1 MTNTPKKTV
10 LNNELNKIEVNKKT
24 KYLAYKSIPEDDI
37 EEPND
42 DNFIPGKKHN
52 INNNE
57 EDINIDINESEYIG
71 RKRELTNKN
80 DEQKIINKNISNK
93 ILYCFNCSWKF
104 PDRMSLIRRNNHINK
119 CYEGNGKLDIM
130 KYNEEQRLKIYRNYP
145 NKKITELKWC
155 PICGKDISNSN
166 FKSKQNHLHT
176 CSNSSLNL

>member
-1 MTNTPKKTV
+1 M
-10 LNNELNKIEVNKKT
+10 NKIEVNKKT

-37 EEPND
+37 EESND

-104 PDRMSLIRRNNHINK
+104 PDRMSLIRRNNHKPQFPYIIVK
-119 CYEGNGKLDIM
+119 
-130 KYNEEQRLKIYRNYP
+130 
-145 NKKITELKWC
+145 
-155 PICGKDISNSN
+155 
-166 FKSKQNHLHT
+166 
-176 CSNSSLNL
+176 